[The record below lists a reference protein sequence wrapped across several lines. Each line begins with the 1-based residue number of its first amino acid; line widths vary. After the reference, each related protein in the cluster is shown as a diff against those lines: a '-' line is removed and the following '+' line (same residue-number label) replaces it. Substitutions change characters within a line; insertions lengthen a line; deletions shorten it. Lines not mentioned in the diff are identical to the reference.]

1 MNIFSKKI
9 LSKEELN
16 ALSSE
21 IGEIEKRAAGELR
34 VVLRHHRHLTERK
47 LSLHDLALKEFT
59 RLGMHR
65 TKHRNGVLIFLLI
78 SERKFQIIADEGIHS
93 KVEDGTWDGIATVM
107 SSHFRESNF
116 KKGISEALQA
126 VGAVL
131 SRHFPGTGQAANELP
146 NDVVEE

>member
-1 MNIFSKKI
+1 MSLFRKKI

-21 IGEIEKRAAGELR
+21 IAEIEQNTAGELR
-34 VVLRHHRHLTERK
+34 VVLRHHRHLAERK
-47 LSLHDLALKEFT
+47 FSLHDLALKEFT

-78 SERKFQIIADEGIHS
+78 SERKFQIVADEGIHS
-93 KVEDGTWDGIATVM
+93 RVEDGTWDGIARTM
-107 SSHFRESNF
+107 SSHFREKNF
-116 KKGISEALQA
+116 KKGISVALHT

-131 SRHFPGTGQAANELP
+131 ARHFPRTGETANELS